1 MTAMTSLFDDA
12 CRRDLVDRIA
22 RLSPAAPRLWGTMT
36 PTQALAHLEA
46 GLAVATG
53 EKTTK
58 RMLAGRLLSWIARPV
73 ALGAAPFRR
82 NLPTSPLLVV
92 ADAADFEAERTKLLG
107 TVDRFVALGV
117 DGVARREHVFFGKL
131 SGEEWG
137 VLMAKH
143 LDHHL
148 RQFGG

>member
-1 MTAMTSLFDDA
+1 MTSLFDETC
-12 CRRDLVDRIA
+12 CRELRDRIA
-22 RLSPAAPRLWGTMT
+22 RLSPTAPRLWGTMT

-46 GLAVATG
+46 GLAVGTG
-53 EKTTK
+53 EKTTPRK
-58 RMLAGRLLSWIARPV
+58 LTGRLFSWIARSA
-73 ALGAAPFRR
+73 ALGKTPFSR

-92 ADAADFEAERTKLLG
+92 ADAKDFEVERSKLLG
-107 TVDRFVALGV
+107 TLDRFVALGV
-117 DGVARREHVFFGKL
+117 DGVARREHAFFGRM

-148 RQFGG
+148 RQFGA